1 MIEAIK
7 DFIFVQLKP
16 NELEESFRT
25 ESFKRD
31 KTQTITVMAITLI
44 LILMFIGLDISLWQE
59 NKIHPLWIP
68 SRIIASLA
76 SLIGIWLVHHQSG
89 AQRMDRITLWVV
101 LIDICHL
108 LIINLTRVND
118 YVPVIV
124 WDILT
129 IMGIYFFVP
138 FPFHYKI
145 VTALFLTGSS
155 SVIWCIYRI
164 PLVNPYETIAVLA
177 AYIFS
182 NIYGIFVSRWDN
194 QVRRQRYVSLMN
206 EMETRRNLSDRTTEL
221 EKTKEELQL
230 LAMTDHLTGI
240 SNRRNF
246 MSKTSEELER
256 IKRYGYPLSLMVLD
270 IDHFKEINDTYG
282 HKAGDEVL
290 RLFATH
296 CLSQLRALD
305 QFARFGGDEFIA
317 LLVQTGQDDAKEVAE
332 RIRTSIEDLEIQINQ
347 EIITTTV
354 SVGLTTTKDDV
365 TSAEELIKR
374 ADKALYDAKNGG
386 RNQVAV
392 M

>member
-16 NELEESFRT
+16 NELEESFRL

-31 KTQTITVMAITLI
+31 KTQTIIVLAITLI

-68 SRIIASLA
+68 SRTVASIAL
-76 SLIGIWLVHHQSG
+76 LIGIWLVHHQS
-89 AQRMDRITLWVV
+89 RVKRLDRITLGVV
-101 LIDICHL
+101 LIHICHM

-129 IMGIYFFVP
+129 ITGIYFFVP
-138 FPFHYKI
+138 FPLNDKI

-155 SVIWCIYRI
+155 GAIWCIYRI
-164 PLVNPYETIAVLA
+164 PLVNSYETIAVLA

-182 NIYGIFVSRWDN
+182 NIYGVFVSRWDN
-194 QVRRQRYVSLMN
+194 QVRRQRYILLMK
-206 EMETRRNLSDRTTEL
+206 EKKTKRELSDQTTEL
-221 EKTKEELQL
+221 EKTQEELRL
-230 LAMTDHLTGI
+230 LAMTDPLTGI

-246 MSKTSEELER
+246 MSKIPGELER
-256 IKRYGYPLSLMVLD
+256 TRRYGYPLSIMIFDLD
-270 IDHFKEINDTYG
+270 NLKKINDKYG
-282 HKAGDEVL
+282 HDAGDEL
-290 RLFATH
+290 IRSFARH
-296 CLSQLRALD
+296 CSSQLRTID

-317 LLVQTGQDDAKEVAE
+317 LLVQTGKNNAIEIAE
-332 RIRTSIEDLEIQINQ
+332 RIRTSTENLEIQIGQ
-347 EIITTTV
+347 ETITTTV
-354 SVGLTTTKDDV
+354 SVGLTTTKDEV
-365 TSAEELIKR
+365 NSAEELIKR
-374 ADKALYDAKNGG
+374 ADQALYDAKNSG
-386 RNQVAV
+386 RNQVAT